1 MLVKLYSLPDGDFFL
16 RQSSQQQ
23 VSVRPAMSYE
33 KEEVLNWV
41 AYEFG
46 EQARGWKSECEVAF
60 SRMPIACWVA
70 LMDRKVIGFCC
81 HDVTAKNVLGPI
93 GVSADCRRGGV
104 GRLLLLSA
112 LCAMRNQG
120 YAYAI
125 IGHVGPADFFR
136 RCAGA
141 TPIAGSTPGFF
152 PQPEMEANGRGAV

>member
-1 MLVKLYSLPDGDFFL
+1 MLVKLYSLPDGDLSL
-16 RQSSQQQ
+16 RQSSQQH
-23 VSVRPAMSYE
+23 VSVRRAMAYE
-33 KEEVLNWV
+33 REAVVNWV
-41 AYEFG
+41 AHEFG
-46 EQARGWKSECEVAF
+46 RQARGWASECEIAF

-70 LMDRKVIGFCC
+70 LIDGKVIGFCC
-81 HDVTAKNVLGPI
+81 HDVTAKNLLGPI

-152 PQPEMEANGRGAV
+152 LQPEMEVNARDAD